1 MKIQTNKDGKLFM
14 DDVEKEFKDLTAE
27 ILEEI
32 VTKSLNNEIELI
44 LDNEVLPIA
53 KFLKKIQA
61 ETSEGSELKT
71 RLSQLETS
79 ITEREEKIEAISE
92 IYEQE

>member
-1 MKIQTNKDGKLFM
+1 MKIQTNKDGKLFI
-14 DDVEKEFKDLTAE
+14 DDVEREFKDLTAE

-44 LDNEVLPIA
+44 LDNEALPLA
-53 KFLKKIQA
+53 KFLKKIQT
-61 ETSEGSELKT
+61 ETSEGSELKN
-71 RLSQLETS
+71 RLSQLEAS

>member
-1 MKIQTNKDGKLFM
+1 MKIQTNKDGKLFI
-14 DDVEKEFKDLTAE
+14 DDIEKEFKDLKAE

-32 VTKSLNNEIELI
+32 VTKSLNNEIEFV
-44 LDNEVLPIA
+44 LDNEALPIA
-53 KFLKKIQA
+53 KFLKKIQT

-71 RLSQLETS
+71 KLSQLETS

-92 IYEQE
+92 SYEQE